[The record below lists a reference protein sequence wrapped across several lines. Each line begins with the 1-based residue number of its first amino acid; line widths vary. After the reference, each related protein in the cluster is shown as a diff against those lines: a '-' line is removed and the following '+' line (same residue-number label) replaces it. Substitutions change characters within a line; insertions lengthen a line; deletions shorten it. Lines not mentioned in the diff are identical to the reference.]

1 MMTKCLSLIILC
13 FLIEHDSYRHAH
25 RGIFGARMYSFR
37 LNALHSPYEKMLIL
51 QSDLLKAS
59 MITISMLFNRYSK
72 SASLMESN
80 ESPAID
86 TSAMTTTLESS
97 IIIPMFEIESIY
109 YINYTMNGIMFRA
122 IVDTGSPFLLVPTI
136 CTRLYGC
143 PPKNSSNS
151 QYESTDLDDTVEIY
165 GGQDY
170 DVKWKKGI
178 LQFVGSSSTDSFHSN
193 SFFSGLINRNIKNE
207 INYNINNYDDFIIT
221 KFNTINNFQSN
232 VVEDSL
238 LSRGKQKVIF
248 ASVGYDILLPPGG
261 VFVGLIKEKSKDIR
275 PTLLGQLG
283 YNSIRFD
290 TRSNYLTLSKTSLL
304 ASPSLSSSSPSSSTT
319 KSTLDQSVIPLIDLR
334 QYGDPVCHYAVQVR
348 SLEINNKR
356 IGDDNTT
363 IYAIFDTGTSGC
375 VLSDDIVNDYN
386 TPNPIRQVG
395 VTLLTEGGG
404 DVYIQAKATRDNLFV
419 VKANKITW
427 FQNKKKRD
435 DGYTSKDDGKG
446 VSDNNYFVTTR
457 NIDDDKYDENDNCL
471 SYHDNDII
479 VNTKQDSVIL
489 DHDDNNYT
497 DDADS
502 RICRSLNDNPQIVVL
517 GLAFFTNKILTID
530 TIACRL
536 KLE

>member
-1 MMTKCLSLIILC
+1 
-13 FLIEHDSYRHAH
+13 
-25 RGIFGARMYSFR
+25 
-37 LNALHSPYEKMLIL
+37 
-51 QSDLLKAS
+51 
-59 MITISMLFNRYSK
+59 
-72 SASLMESN
+72 
-80 ESPAID
+80 
-86 TSAMTTTLESS
+86 
-97 IIIPMFEIESIY
+97 
-109 YINYTMNGIMFRA
+109 
-122 IVDTGSPFLLVPTI
+122 
-136 CTRLYGC
+136 
-143 PPKNSSNS
+143 
-151 QYESTDLDDTVEIY
+151 VEIY

-170 DVKWKKGI
+170 DVKWKKGM
-178 LQFVGSSSTDSFHSN
+178 LQFVGSSSTDSFHSG
-193 SFFSGLINRNIKNE
+193 SSSLYSSLINRNIKNE
-207 INYNINNYDDFIIT
+207 INYNNTNEVDDIIIT
-221 KFNTINNFQSN
+221 KFNNINNFQSN
-232 VVEDSL
+232 VVEDS
-238 LSRGKQKVIF
+238 SFSSGKQKVIF

-290 TRSNYLTLSKTSLL
+290 TRSNYLTLSKSSLL
-304 ASPSLSSSSPSSSTT
+304 SSPSLSSSSSSSSSSTT
-319 KSTLDQSVIPLIDLR
+319 KSTLDQSVIRLIDLR

-348 SLEINNKR
+348 SLEINNRR

-395 VTLLTEGGG
+395 VTLLSEGGG
-404 DVYIQAKATRDNLFV
+404 DDVYIQAKATRDNLFV

-427 FQNKKKRD
+427 FRNKKKL
-435 DGYTSKDDGKG
+435 DGYSKNDGKG
-446 VSDNNYFVTTR
+446 VSDNNYVVTTR
-457 NIDDDKYDENDNCL
+457 TIDYDKYDENDDCL

-489 DHDDNNYT
+489 DHDDDNDN
-497 DDADS
+497 ANS

-517 GLAFFTNKILTID
+517 GLAFFANKILTID

>member
-1 MMTKCLSLIILC
+1 MMTKCLSLIILF
-13 FLIEHDSYRHAH
+13 FLIEYDSYRQSH
-25 RGIFGARMYSFR
+25 RRIFGARIHSFR
-37 LNALHSPYEKMLIL
+37 LNALHSPYDKMLIL

-59 MITISMLFNRYSK
+59 MITTLSTLFNRYSN
-72 SASLMESN
+72 STSLLESY
-80 ESPAID
+80 ESPATD
-86 TSAMTTTLESS
+86 TSATTTTTLESS

-109 YINYTMNGIMFRA
+109 YINYTINGIMFRA

-143 PPKNSSNS
+143 PPKNSNNS
-151 QYESTDLDDTVEIY
+151 QYESTALDDTVEIY

-170 DVKWKKGI
+170 DVKWKKGM
-178 LQFVGSSSTDSFHSN
+178 LQFVGSSYTDNIASSSFYSD
-193 SFFSGLINRNIKNE
+193 LINRNNQNE
-207 INYNINNYDDFIIT
+207 INYNNNDNDYNDIIRT
-221 KFNTINNFQSN
+221 KSNKINNFQTN
-232 VVEDSL
+232 IVEDSF
-238 LSRGKQKVIF
+238 LSHGKQKVIF

-261 VFVGLIKEKSKDIR
+261 VFIGLIKEKSKDIR

-283 YNSIRFD
+283 YNSIRFA
-290 TRSNYLTLSKTSLL
+290 TRSRYLTLSKSSLL
-304 ASPSLSSSSPSSSTT
+304 SSPSLS
-319 KSTLDQSVIPLIDLR
+319 STLDQSVIRLIDLR

-348 SLEINNKR
+348 SLEINNRR

-395 VTLLTEGGG
+395 VTLSTEGGG
-404 DVYIQAKATRDNLFV
+404 DDVYIQAKATRDNLFV

-427 FQNKKKRD
+427 FRNKKKQ
-435 DGYTSKDDGKG
+435 DGEGM
-446 VSDNNYFVTTR
+446 SDNNYVVTTH
-457 NIDDDKYDENDNCL
+457 NTDDDDCL

-479 VNTKQDSVIL
+479 VNTKQDSKIL
-489 DHDDNNYT
+489 DHDDDNNN
-497 DDADS
+497 DNDNADS
-502 RICRSLNDNPQIVVL
+502 RVCRSLNDNPQIVVL

>member
-1 MMTKCLSLIILC
+1 M
-13 FLIEHDSYRHAH
+13 R
-25 RGIFGARMYSFR
+25 IFGARVHSFK
-37 LNALHSPYEKMLIL
+37 LNALHSSYDKMLIL

-59 MITISMLFNRYSK
+59 MITTSMLFSRYSNSSSLIK
-72 SASLMESN
+72 RSYESSA
-80 ESPAID
+80 
-86 TSAMTTTLESS
+86 TTTTLESS
-97 IIIPMFEIESIY
+97 ITIPMFEIESIY
-109 YINYTMNGIMFRA
+109 YINYTINGIMFRA

-143 PPKNSSNS
+143 PPRNSSNS
-151 QYESTDLDDTVEIY
+151 QYESTALDDTVEIY

-170 DVKWKKGI
+170 DVKWKKGM
-178 LQFVGSSSTDSFHSN
+178 LQFVGSSSIDSIS
-193 SFFSGLINRNIKNE
+193 SSSRSSSLYSDLINDDDIIRSKSK
-207 INYNINNYDDFIIT
+207 NINNFLT
-221 KFNTINNFQSN
+221 NN
-232 VVEDSL
+232 VLEDSS

-290 TRSNYLTLSKTSLL
+290 TRSRYLTLSKSSLL
-304 ASPSLSSSSPSSSTT
+304 SSPSISQS
-319 KSTLDQSVIPLIDLR
+319 STLDQSVIRLIDLR

-348 SLEINNKR
+348 SLQINNKR

-404 DVYIQAKATRDNLFV
+404 DDVYIQAKATRDNLFV

-427 FQNKKKRD
+427 FRNKKKQD
-435 DGYTSKDDGKG
+435 EYGKNNDGEE
-446 VSDNNYFVTTR
+446 VNDNNYVVTTHTT
-457 NIDDDKYDENDNCL
+457 DDDKYDENDDCL

-479 VNTKQDSVIL
+479 VNTKQDNIIL
-489 DHDDNNYT
+489 DNDDNNGNYNT
-497 DDADS
+497 DG
-502 RICRSLNDNPQIVVL
+502 RVCRSLNDNPQIVVL

>member
-1 MMTKCLSLIILC
+1 MMTKCLSLMITLLY
-13 FLIEHDSYRHAH
+13 FLIENYSYRHAH
-25 RGIFGARMYSFR
+25 SGIFRARMYSFR

-86 TSAMTTTLESS
+86 ISAMTTTLESS

-136 CTRLYGC
+136 CTQLYGC

-170 DVKWKKGI
+170 DVKWKKGM
-178 LQFVGSSSTDSFHSN
+178 LQFVGSSSTASFHS
-193 SFFSGLINRNIKNE
+193 SSSSRFSGFNE
-207 INYNINNYDDFIIT
+207 IKYNINNYDDFIIT

-232 VVEDSL
+232 VLEDSL

-290 TRSNYLTLSKTSLL
+290 TRSNYLTLSKSSLL
-304 ASPSLSSSSPSSSTT
+304 SSSSLSSSPSSSTT
-319 KSTLDQSVIPLIDLR
+319 KSTLDQSVIRLIDLR

-404 DVYIQAKATRDNLFV
+404 DDVYIQAKATRDNLFV

-435 DGYTSKDDGKG
+435 GYSKNDGEG
-446 VSDNNYFVTTR
+446 VNDNNYFVTTR
-457 NIDDDKYDENDNCL
+457 DIDDDKYDENDNCL

-489 DHDDNNYT
+489 DHDDNN
-497 DDADS
+497 DNDNADS